1 MKKIIVF
8 IALMMLTLA
17 SICSCLVVTPP
28 GEDENEGYARI
39 IRNGTDVPVTD
50 VRDGAFGVSG
60 KMLAVYDDTEPATA
74 GEIVLG
80 VTNRAVTRA
89 AKAALEAAYTDDE
102 DCGYIIYAS
111 GGSVAVYWTEEM
123 LMDAALDLFV
133 ALCIN
138 EKQLVL
144 SDGVV
149 AKEAYSFSELT
160 ETVRWAELEAVAGVE
175 ITTAFKR
182 MVDFYGDNVY
192 LWMADLY
199 DPEVGGFYYSNS
211 ARDHAGFLPDIE
223 STRQILGFVRD
234 ASGLTDHLRHDLTQA
249 LPADVTDAIVNF
261 VKSMQDPDGYFYHVQ
276 WGKAIGS
283 TRQGRDLSSGKNI
296 LSWLGEEPNY
306 PYASDRLAE
315 EVEGVSSVKP
325 TVFSVT
331 RLASISAASAVSKIV
346 PTAGIMFEGKE
357 VPQGDDRFA
366 SLENWMFWLRYMT
379 QDMQN
384 NNTANSISA
393 IFSQAAAA
401 GYTDATI
408 EHLNSLQTA
417 VYEKM
422 VAAGQTPTGLWSTE
436 VDYSSISCLMKLSGI
451 YTGAGRTL
459 QYPREIVAS
468 MIQSIKFPPDDPAH
482 PVVQMN
488 HIYNTWS
495 GLEDIPIGYQQFGND
510 PALVEELFEMIR
522 ADAPAMIYNTI
533 NKLNVFRKEDG
544 SFSYYPKYS
553 ADVTNGTIVALPE
566 QEEGDVNSTVMALGI
581 YQLMYRALG
590 FKDYYVP
597 IYTRAEY
604 DIFHERI
611 STAPTIEKTMLTSAE
626 PMDYDSMPYA
636 IYKTSFASDGSLEII
651 EDPTDPYN
659 NVLAYVTKP
668 VASGGDVIYYQVHGN
683 DDTAECFVFET
694 DMYLASAN
702 RELIYQI
709 NFGSKTD
716 SKQVAYMLRVR
727 CAGGRIIVDDA
738 SSGTTSAKV
747 SNLGIS
753 APMAEWFNFRIE
765 YYPDVE
771 GEVKVKAYLNGDWV
785 GESSN
790 YYDADVVGAD
800 PVRVFECVSIRAMVA
815 ADAALYLDNT
825 VVATSDKKY
834 DADGDM
840 VVNYDT
846 WGYDFESM
854 LTPPAFSGSY
864 DRATVKTDG
873 DGNKYLHTEGLRT
886 TEQQSGGNIFLPLA
900 MTSDPERDVRRVNY
914 DFMIFSGDANGNGVE
929 NEFVGDFLVD
939 NHTGA
944 VVQTSIGYNDAYCVF
959 ISAEFDKEAPIAG
972 NYRLSL
978 DGSGGAKRG
987 DMTLELDTVY
997 TITVETD
1004 FSDPTAPALRIYVD
1018 GALYIETDA
1027 TGFKS
1032 VDAYESDGAIRF
1044 GIHNMKRTVCSAYY
1058 DNVELEYGE

>member
-8 IALMMLTLA
+8 VALMLMIAA

-28 GEDENEGYARI
+28 DEGQVEGYERI

-50 VRDGAFGVSG
+50 VRDGAFRVSG

-80 VTNRAVTRA
+80 VTNRAVTQA
-89 AKAALEAAYTDDE
+89 AKAALEAAYTATE

-111 GGSVAVYWTEEM
+111 GGSVAVYWSTDM
-123 LMDAALDLFV
+123 LMEAALERFV
-133 ALCIN
+133 TLCID
-138 EKQLVL
+138 EQALEL
-144 SDGVV
+144 ADGVI
-149 AKEAYSFSELT
+149 ARELYAYADLT
-160 ETVRWAELEAVAGVE
+160 ETVRWADLEAVAGEE
-175 ITTAFKR
+175 ITTALKR
-182 MVDFYGDNVY
+182 MVEFYGDNVY
-192 LWMADLY
+192 IWMADLY
-199 DPEVGGFYYSNS
+199 DPDIGGFYYSNS
-211 ARDHAGFLPDIE
+211 ARDHEGFLPDIE
-223 STRQILGFVRD
+223 STRQVLTFVRD
-234 ASGLTDHLRHDLTQA
+234 SSGFTDHLRHDLTKA
-249 LPADVTDAIVNF
+249 LPAEVVSSV
-261 VKSMQDPDGYFYHVQ
+261 VKFTKSLQDPDGYFYHVQ
-276 WGKAIGS
+276 WGKNIGS
-283 TRQGRDLSSGKNI
+283 TRQARDLSNAKQV
-296 LSWLGEEPNY
+296 LTWLGAEPTY
-306 PYASDRLAE
+306 PYAYDNVGGD
-315 EVEGVSSVKP
+315 VEGVSFVKP
-325 TVFSVT
+325 VVFKANRLSATSAVT
-331 RLASISAASAVSKIV
+331 AVSKVIA
-346 PTAGIMFEGKE
+346 TAGVIFEGQE
-357 VPQGDDRFA
+357 VPQGNDRFA
-366 SLENWMFWLRYMT
+366 SLENWMLWLRYMT

-393 IFSQAAAA
+393 VSDLAAAA
-401 GYTDATI
+401 GYLEPTLD
-408 EHLNSLQTA
+408 HLDMLQTQ

-422 VAAGQTPTGLWSTE
+422 VAAGQTPTGLWSTD
-436 VDYSSISCLMKLSGI
+436 VNYSSISCLMKLSGI
-451 YTGAGRTL
+451 YTRAGRTM

-495 GLEDIPIGYQQFGND
+495 GIEDIPIGYQKNGND
-510 PALVEELFEMIR
+510 PALTAELFDMIR
-522 ADAPAMIYNTI
+522 AEAPAMIYNTI
-533 NKLNVFRKEDG
+533 NKLNVFRKSDG

-566 QEEGDVNSTVMALGI
+566 QAEGDVNSTLMGLNI
-581 YQLMYRALG
+581 YQLIVRALG

-604 DIFHERI
+604 DIFYERI

-626 PMDYDSMPYA
+626 PMDYDAMPYA

-668 VASGGDVIYYQVHGN
+668 VSSGGDVIYYQVHGN

-709 NFGSKTD
+709 NFSSKTD

-771 GEVKVKAYLNGDWV
+771 GEVKIKAYLNGDWV

-840 VVNYDT
+840 IVNYDT

-972 NYRLSL
+972 KYRLSL
-978 DGSGGAKRG
+978 DGSGGTKRG
-987 DMTLELDTVY
+987 EMTLELDTVY

-1004 FSDPTAPALRIYVD
+1004 FSDPTAPELRIYGD

-1044 GIHNMKRTVCSAYY
+1044 GIHNMKRTICSAYY